1 MDRHAEFGYA
11 QTRLQAHHATRPDE
25 SAWRR
30 IDSIGEL
37 ATFLQEARA
46 GSLRPW
52 VLSLSADVDAHMLE
66 YTLRQQLRAYIDAVA
81 HWQPV
86 RWRAAVRWVR
96 VLPDLPL
103 LQHLLTGGPSPDWL
117 RHDPEFGPAL
127 REDGSIR
134 WEVLRAIGHAPLLT
148 AWQHGTPLA
157 QAWIEH
163 WHALWP
169 DTEVPLRAALDT
181 VAALIA
187 DYVRT
192 LAVGDTVQGVAARE
206 ALALRLHRLF
216 RRHTHQPAAGF
227 RHLGLVALD
236 VQRLRGA
243 VLRRK
248 LFPVRLERAS

>member
-11 QTRLQAHHATRPDE
+11 QTRLQAHHAARPDE

-30 IDSIGEL
+30 IESIGEL

-52 VLSLSADVDAHMLE
+52 VLGLSADVDAHMLE

-81 HWQPV
+81 HWQPA
-86 RWRAAVRWVR
+86 RWRAALRWVR

-103 LQHLLTGGPSPDWL
+103 LQHLLIDGPSPDWL
-117 RHDPEFGPAL
+117 RNDPEFGLAL
-127 REDGSIR
+127 RDDGTIR
-134 WEVLRAIGHAPLLT
+134 WEVLRAIGHAPLL
-148 AWQHGTPLA
+148 AMWQRGTPLA

-163 WHALWP
+163 WRTLWP
-169 DTEVPLRAALDT
+169 DTEAPVRAALEA

-187 DYVRT
+187 DYLRA
-192 LAVGDTVQGVAARE
+192 LAVGDMSQGVAARE
-206 ALALRLHRLF
+206 ALARHLHRLF
-216 RRHTHQPAAGF
+216 RRHTHQPAAGVS
-227 RHLGLVALD
+227 HLGLVALD

-248 LFPVRLERAS
+248 LFPAQAERVS